1 MTHVVR
7 RQVTCSREEGLL
19 TIAVDL
25 LHRDKP
31 DVVRWRDIARAYTVF
46 TLAMD
51 AGAGTLAA
59 MDRRLHATAFKR

>member
-1 MTHVVR
+1 
-7 RQVTCSREEGLL
+7 
-19 TIAVDL
+19 
-25 LHRDKP
+25 
-31 DVVRWRDIARAYTVF
+31 VF